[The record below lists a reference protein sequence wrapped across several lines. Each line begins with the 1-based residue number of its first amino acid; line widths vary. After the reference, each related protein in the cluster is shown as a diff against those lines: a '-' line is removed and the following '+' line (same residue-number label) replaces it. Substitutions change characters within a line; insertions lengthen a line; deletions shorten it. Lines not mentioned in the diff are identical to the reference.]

1 MSTPQNT
8 NPYAAPQTTANIS
21 ATTISK
27 GRLIAGYVLSVLPAL
42 MLLMGA
48 YFNIAQPEEIVKQ
61 TVDMGYT
68 QEVMLPLGIVC
79 IVIAVLLIIP
89 RTALIGALLLTAYLG
104 GAVDAHVQH
113 QDGPVKIM
121 IPVIFA
127 SVVWIG
133 LILRSPKLNSL
144 MPWGEGL

>member
-1 MSTPQNT
+1 MAHFPRPAHERIAAQRNT
-8 NPYAAPQTTANIS
+8 NRKNRTS
-21 ATTISK
+21 V
-27 GRLIAGYVLSVLPAL
+27 VLVKAL
-42 MLLMGA
+42 KHPA
-48 YFNIAQPEEIVKQ
+48 YFFKIIRFLTSSNLAAISTLVY
-61 TVDMGYT
+61 M
-68 QEVMLPLGIVC
+68 MLPLGIVC

-89 RTALIGALLLTAYLG
+89 RTALWGALLLTGYLG

-113 QDGPVKIM
+113 KDPLLNIV

-133 LILRSPKLNSL
+133 LCLRNPKLNSL